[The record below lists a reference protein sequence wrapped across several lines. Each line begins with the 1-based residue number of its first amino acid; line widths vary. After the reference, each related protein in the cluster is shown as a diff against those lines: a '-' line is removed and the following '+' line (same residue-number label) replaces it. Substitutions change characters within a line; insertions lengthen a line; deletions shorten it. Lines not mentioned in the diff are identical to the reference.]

1 MPHGSVRKV
10 TLMALAA
17 LGVLSLA
24 ACATP
29 QSTFSPASDVAD
41 NINTIYVLVVTA
53 ATIVGFLVLVA
64 MAYLIIRFRARPG
77 GKARQIHGSKKL
89 EIAWTLLPAGILL
102 IIAIPVM
109 FFLNATSQAAA
120 ADAVQVEAI
129 GHQWWFEF
137 RYPGLGPDGKDL
149 VTANELVLPIGQ
161 QAGITLHS
169 VDVLHSFWVPALAGK
184 TDMVPGRTNHL
195 SPFTPNELGTFYGQ
209 CAEFCGTAHALMRFR
224 VKVVSLG
231 EFEQWVAAHN
241 AAAADPAAG
250 TAAARGWALFQTQG
264 CSGCH
269 TINGVSAG
277 TFGPNLTLFGERS
290 TVAAGILESTQENV
304 AQWIHNVQSVKP
316 LPVTGSMPSYKD
328 TLTDAQA
335 MDLAA
340 YLKSLTVN

>member
-17 LGVLSLA
+17 LGILSLA

-53 ATIVGFLVLVA
+53 ATIIGFLVLVA
-64 MAYLIIRFRARPG
+64 MAYLIIRFRARAG
-77 GKARQIHGSKKL
+77 GKARQIHGSNKL
-89 EIAWTLLPAGILL
+89 EIAWTLLPIGVLL
-102 IIAIPVM
+102 IIAIPTM
-109 FFLNATSQAAA
+109 FFINATSQAAS
-120 ADAVQVEAI
+120 ADAVKVEAI

-137 RYPGLGPDGKDL
+137 RYPGLGPNGGDL

-161 QAGITLHS
+161 QAGISLES

-184 TDMVPGRTNHL
+184 TDMVPGRINHL

-231 EFEQWVAAHN
+231 EFEQWVAAQN
-241 AAAADPAAG
+241 AAAADPASG
-250 TAAARGWALFQTQG
+250 SAAARGWALYQTQG

-269 TINGVSAG
+269 AINGVSAG

-290 TVAAGILESTQENV
+290 TVGAGILDATQENV
-304 AQWIHNVQSVKP
+304 AAWVHDAPSVKP
-316 LPVTGSMPSYKD
+316 LPATGSMPSFKEA
-328 TLTDAQA
+328 LTDAQA